1 MSLLEGEIKQCLD
14 DGLMTL
20 MCRVSQI
27 CQTVQT
33 VAWLPGTVSPI
44 LHHAIWGVVALIS
57 GEEKNTLW

>member
-1 MSLLEGEIKQCLD
+1 
-14 DGLMTL
+14 MTL
-20 MCRVSQI
+20 MCRVSQV